1 MQQRVENLRDR
12 STHATAR
19 LPASRGFILFATL
32 LAVYF
37 VATAGLR
44 PLVSPDEGR
53 YLSIAR
59 DMLVTGDWVT
69 PRLNGIPFLD
79 KPILFYWL
87 AAGSMALF
95 GQTPFAMRLVPAVM
109 GVVACLAIGRL
120 GERLFGRTA
129 GLLAGTALA
138 TMPLFYLGAHFA
150 SMDVEVAFWITLTL
164 VCALAAIESPDAR
177 ARGRLWL
184 GAWACAALGVLTKG
198 LIGVVL
204 PALVVGAWL
213 LVTRRWSVLAQ
224 ARPGAGLALF
234 AAIALPWFVAVQLR
248 NPVFFDYFFVF
259 QHFTRYTGG
268 NFNNAEP
275 AWFFVAVLAVAL
287 LPWTALAP
295 QAGAYLA
302 AELRGQPARRE
313 ALWFVLLWA
322 AVIVVFFS
330 LPRAKPVGYILPAVP
345 PLALLAG
352 LVLARVVERAPASA
366 WRDPLAGWCALVLL
380 LVGAVALWVVLRAR
394 VHPAFAQARA
404 LVLPTVAL
412 AGLAVA
418 LVAWLRRAGAP
429 VAHRRAAAAVVAAM
443 GAALCLT
450 LLARV
455 PLATADSQ
463 RRLGL
468 ALREAL
474 AAQPAPVAYFRF
486 FPYSVPLYAG
496 LREPALLVEGWGEP
510 RATASDNWRLTLWRA
525 SDWQPETRRLFL
537 TPPQFVART
546 AARGLTYVAIE
557 PRELVE
563 LRALAA
569 QHPGVSVRVLHDDGQ
584 MLLVALQAS

>member
-1 MQQRVENLRDR
+1 MQPRADEPHAQATPRLR
-12 STHATAR
+12 AAR
-19 LPASRGFILFATL
+19 GAILFATL
-32 LAVYF
+32 VAVHF

-59 DMLVTGDWVT
+59 DMLVTGDWIT

-87 AAGSMALF
+87 TAASMGLF
-95 GQTPFAMRLVPAVM
+95 GQTVFAMRLVPAVM
-109 GVVACLAIGRL
+109 GALACLVVYRL
-120 GERLFGRTA
+120 GARLFGRAA
-129 GLLAGTALA
+129 GLLAGAALA

-150 SMDVEVAFWITLTL
+150 NMDVQVAFWITLAL
-164 VCALAAIESPDAR
+164 ACALAAIGSADAR

-184 GAWACAALGVLTKG
+184 AAWACAALGVLTKG
-198 LIGVVL
+198 LIGLAL

-224 ARPGAGLALF
+224 TRPGAGLALF
-234 AAIALPWFVAVQLR
+234 GAIVLPWFAAVQRL
-248 NPVFFDYFFVF
+248 NPAFFDYFFVF
-259 QHFTRYTGG
+259 QHFARYTGG
-268 NFNNAEP
+268 DFNNAQP
-275 AWFFVAVLAVAL
+275 AWFFVAALAVGL
-287 LPWTALAP
+287 LPWTLLAP
-295 QAGAYLA
+295 QAAAQLA
-302 AELRGQPARRE
+302 AEQREHPARRE
-313 ALWFVLLWA
+313 ALWFVLIWA
-322 AVIVVFFS
+322 AAIVAFFS
-330 LPRAKPVGYILPAVP
+330 LPRSKPVGYILPAAP

-352 LVLARVVERAPASA
+352 AALARAVERAPASA
-366 WRDPLAGWCALVLL
+366 RHDPLAGWCVLAALL
-380 LVGAVALWVVLRAR
+380 AAAAALWATVLARA
-394 VHPAFAQARA
+394 HPALEQARG
-404 LVLPTVAL
+404 LVLPLVVLT
-412 AGLAVA
+412 GLAVA

-429 VAHRRAAAAVVAAM
+429 LAHRRAAAAVVSAT
-443 GAALCLT
+443 GAAVCLG
-450 LLARV
+450 LLAGV

-474 AAQPAPVAYFRF
+474 ATRAAPVAYYRI

-510 RATASDNWRLTLWRA
+510 RATAHDNWRLTLWRA
-525 SDWQPETRRLFL
+525 SGWRPETRRLFL
-537 TPPQFVART
+537 TPPQFVAQT

-557 PRELVE
+557 PRELIE

-569 QHPGVSVRVLHDDGQ
+569 QHPGVSVRVLHDDGR
-584 MLLVALQAS
+584 MLLVALQAA